1 MLKIQY
7 KKFERLCRD
16 LEDLEFDADEWV
28 PSEDDMKIIE
38 GDLKKYIKLLLWVQ
52 ETGRETEENAEM
64 RKRITL
70 LLRNNLK
77 VE

>member
-16 LEDLEFDADEWV
+16 LESLEFDADEWV